1 MSLWSKRRAATEPL
15 VAIVAVFAVAVG
27 LTTYAGLYDGA
38 LPGETE
44 RDVASP
50 TLQRAYAALAPA
62 GVVEPDRLS
71 LDTLAAFDGPEG
83 YRVRVSVTTGGDE
96 WHVGPD
102 APHGA
107 DTAFRLVTVRVAP
120 GVNRPGKLGVAVWR

>member
-1 MSLWSKRRAATEPL
+1 MSLWSRRRAETEPL

-27 LTTYAGLYDGA
+27 LTVYVGVHNGT
-38 LPGETE
+38 LPSETE

-50 TLQRAYAALAPA
+50 TLQRAYTALAPA

-71 LDTLAAFDGPEG
+71 PDAFDGPEG
-83 YRVRVSVTTGGDE
+83 YHVRISITTGGGE

-102 APHGA
+102 TPPEANVAARP
-107 DTAFRLVTVRVAP
+107 VTVRVAP
-120 GVNRPGKLGVAVWR
+120 GVNRPGQLEVAVWQ